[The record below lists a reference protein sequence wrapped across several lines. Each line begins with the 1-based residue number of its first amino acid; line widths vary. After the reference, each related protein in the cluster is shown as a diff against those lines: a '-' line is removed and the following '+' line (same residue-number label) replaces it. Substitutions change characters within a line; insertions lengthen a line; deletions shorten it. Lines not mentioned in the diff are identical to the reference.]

1 MTIEQL
7 KLAIQEKIGE
17 YPEILFVTKTG
28 GHLFCSNCK
37 DEDYIVVIRSNSLES
52 FKIYD
57 SENNIDYFVKGSYY
71 YKNKLLNF
79 STKKIE
85 NVFAISDLFKPTKC
99 IYGDST
105 VTLNLL
111 SKEKEYKAM
120 LKELL
125 PKSILHPKIK
135 WKNSDRYCH
144 KHLWWAIIGLK
155 MIDYK
160 SYEITS
166 EMQEIIQKCHDGV
179 LEKSWEEWVKNKLS

>member
-37 DEDYIVVIRSNSLES
+37 DEDYLVVIKNTQITQ

-57 SENNIDYFVKGSYY
+57 AENKIDYFVKGSYY
-71 YKNKLLNF
+71 YKNKMLEFKGEKMDSLY
-79 STKKIE
+79 
-85 NVFAISDLFKPTKC
+85 AITDLFKPIKC
-99 IYGDST
+99 IYGDNT

-111 SKEKEYKAM
+111 SKAKEYKAM
-120 LKELL
+120 LKEIL
-125 PKSILHPKIK
+125 PKSLLHPRLG
-135 WKNSDRYCH
+135 WNNSDRYCH

-179 LEKSWEEWVKNKLS
+179 LDKSWEEWVKNKLS

>member
-37 DEDYIVVIRSNSLES
+37 DEDYIVVIKNTQITQ

-57 SENNIDYFVKGSYY
+57 AENKIDYFVKGSYY
-71 YKNKLLNF
+71 YKNKMLEFKGEKMDSLY
-79 STKKIE
+79 
-85 NVFAISDLFKPTKC
+85 AITDLFKPIKC
-99 IYGDST
+99 IYGDNT

-111 SKEKEYKAM
+111 SKAKEYKAM
-120 LKELL
+120 LKEIL
-125 PKSILHPKIK
+125 PKSLLHPRLG
-135 WKNSDRYCH
+135 WNNSDRYCH

-179 LEKSWEEWVKNKLS
+179 LDKSWEEWVKNKLS